1 MTDRQQLAFN
11 NPLFSI
17 FLLKGDTLHRV
28 DMRLPTGIWF
38 STYLTLNAFERPFSW
53 SASAGFVK
61 RITAQ
66 GNRAGDAIPTG
77 QWDAEMK
84 VLAMNEVARLLRGV
98 GRSDGGQHWDRAEIG
113 NLSFRAWRRLS
124 PEEEAQIENRR
135 AAEVTAFT
143 VFPDRWEDEQRTL

>member
-1 MTDRQQLAFN
+1 MTNRQQLAFD

-17 FLLKGDTLHRV
+17 FLLKGDTLHRE
-28 DMRLPTGIWF
+28 DMPLPTGIFF

-61 RITAQ
+61 RVTAR
-66 GNRAGDAIPTG
+66 GNRAGDAIPVER
-77 QWDAEMK
+77 WDAEMK

-113 NLSFRAWRRLS
+113 ALSFRAWRRLS
-124 PEEEAQIENRR
+124 PEEESQIEKRR